1 MNKTVKQ
8 IEELKRQISYIEFQ
22 DHLSS
27 MDYEYIRKLN
37 AEINELEKQVK
48 GLTGVAVHVT
58 YKDKAHHISDG
69 WYLTDD
75 ENLCCSDEPTLFES
89 LEEAKSYVEKADF
102 KREEYNI
109 EFVNITL

>member
-75 ENLCCSDEPTLFES
+75 ENLCCSDEPTLFWKFRRSEILCRES
-89 LEEAKSYVEKADF
+89 GLQ
-102 KREEYNI
+102 KRRI
-109 EFVNITL
+109 